1 MLWSGAP
8 MRDRA
13 FVQQRIGASL
23 FARSCDTM
31 VVTMPSADESFQCK

>member
-1 MLWSGAP
+1 VLWSEGP
-8 MRDRA
+8 FRKRA
-13 FVQQRIGASL
+13 FVQKRIGASL